1 MADHLLVKRCSRL
14 DTKAVKTKPVKD
26 YFPRSHTPHGY
37 GALPHSMLIWGA
49 DGDGEWYTTR
59 GAAGALGPRSKMTV
73 RAWCVRRLQRTHFG
87 FRDFDE
93 K

>member
-1 MADHLLVKRCSRL
+1 
-14 DTKAVKTKPVKD
+14 
-26 YFPRSHTPHGY
+26 
-37 GALPHSMLIWGA
+37 MLIWGA

-59 GAAGALGPRSKMTV
+59 GAAGALGPRSRQLDKSIKMKMMV
-73 RAWCVRRLQRTHFG
+73 RAWSVRRLWRTHFG